1 MSFNSYKRGQVDARF
16 RLCYNPVQSPI
27 LESWKRQRMPKDEK
41 EILRATVAQLQQE
54 IAHKDREI
62 ARLQRA
68 SRASEV
74 TEDSVS
80 ITEFDDTLRR
90 LVQKVAMIL
99 QAEKCVIMI
108 LDKETGELVARSPA
122 FGMGENDVKIMR
134 VKITEGIAG
143 EVFRTGTP
151 AIFHDAVS
159 DPRTVKDNVA
169 ILHIR
174 NGVIVPLIVEKRDTE
189 NRVLDRV
196 SIGVLSVFNK
206 RYGGEFIDEDVQLL
220 ERLARNAAAV
230 IANAQM
236 FREIVEEKE
245 KLAHTIESLYAG
257 VMLIGGNG
265 KIMQMNARAR
275 QIFNVPGDPLG
286 KLYTDIIKHEAALEI
301 LQRMLAVPDQEAEGE
316 EEDTKAA
323 EEIAVPD
330 PETEEERIF
339 QMHAAT
345 VKGEDQ
351 RLIGTAIIL
360 NDITDIRNLERMKT
374 EFVAIAAHELRT
386 PMTPIK
392 GFITMLAQDEFDSFS
407 FEERKEYYQIIEQ
420 NVDRL
425 GRLIND
431 LLSVTRIERG
441 IAQQLFWEE
450 VDLVQLA
457 DSVCEVQR
465 GMTDTHR
472 HPLIIDANP
481 SPLFAVVGRDQ
492 IEQVLQNLVSNAIKY
507 SPDGGEVRIILR
519 EEPETHTVLI
529 GVKDQGTGIPESAK
543 AKLFTPYRRIHNPKT
558 AGVKG
563 TGIGLFL
570 VKNLVEAHRGTIWV
584 ESELGKGSTFWF
596 RIPKAPPEAKE
607 SEAK

>member
-1 MSFNSYKRGQVDARF
+1 MIVD
-16 RLCYNPVQSPI
+16 
-27 LESWKRQRMPKDEK
+27 
-41 EILRATVAQLQQE
+41 EIETLRAKVARLQQE
-54 IAHKDREI
+54 IAHKDQEI

-68 SRASEV
+68 NRASEV
-74 TEDSVS
+74 TEESVS

-143 EVFRTGTP
+143 EVYRTSKP
-151 AIFHDAVS
+151 AIFNDAVS

-196 SIGVLSVFNK
+196 TIGVLCVFNK

-220 ERLARNAAAV
+220 ERLARNAASV

-257 VMLIGGNG
+257 VMLIGSNG

-286 KLYTDIIKHEAALEI
+286 KHYTDVIKHEAALDI
-301 LQRMLAVPDQEAEGE
+301 LQKMLAVPDQETEDE

-345 VKGEDQ
+345 VRGEDQ
-351 RLIGTAIIL
+351 HLIGTAIIL

-392 GFITMLAQDEFDSFS
+392 GFISMLAQDEFDSFS
-407 FEERKEYYQIIEQ
+407 FEERKEYYKIIEQ

-431 LLSVTRIERG
+431 LLSITRIERG

-465 GMTDTHR
+465 GMTDTQK

-481 SPLFAVVGRDQ
+481 SPLFAIVGRDQ
-492 IEQVLQNLVSNAIKY
+492 IEQILQNLVSNAIKY
-507 SPDGGEVRIILR
+507 SPDGGEIRIILR
-519 EEPETHTVLI
+519 EEPETDTVLI
-529 GVKDQGTGIPESAK
+529 GVKDHGTGIPESAK
-543 AKLFTPYRRIHNPKT
+543 ANLFTPYRRIHNPKT

-563 TGIGLFL
+563 TGLGLFL
-570 VKNLVEAHRGTIWV
+570 VKHLVEAHHGTIWV

-607 SEAK
+607 CEKK